1 MRPIFRI
8 VGVLFLFV
16 CLSNQA
22 FSQVSAYIFTQSTST
37 YTPITGGTNLTIG
50 NNWDDE
56 IQNVALPFSFT
67 FNGTAYSAINISH
80 NGFITFGATAPQTN
94 NFTPISSSAGYAG
107 AISGFGRDIIN
118 NGVPV
123 AFATS
128 GTAPN
133 RSFTVQ
139 WTNCRRYSGG
149 AIAGDVIN
157 FQITLVE
164 TSNAIVITYGTC
176 TATSTTSLTCQVG
189 LRGAAN
195 SAYNNRSSTTNW
207 STTTSGV
214 SNAAAITS
222 TNLIMPASGLTFTY
236 TVPVACTG
244 SPAAAVIPSTL
255 SPCTGTTT
263 VITASSFATGGGI
276 SYQWQE
282 SPNGTSS
289 WVNVTGGAG
298 ATTTNYTTS
307 AVNVTRY
314 FRLQTTCSN
323 SSQTTSSN
331 VITVTPNS
339 CSPANDICSNAI
351 AITNFGTNVLAN
363 NSFAVTNGPEPSCG
377 GTGIRDVWYSF
388 VYNGGTVNITTS
400 AVSGGLADT
409 RIALYAACGGVQV
422 GCNDDNPSGGLYSIL
437 SFNCNQLTVGQTY
450 YIQAGG
456 YNTNVGAFNLNVAV
470 TNAAGCTNPF
480 ATNYNA
486 CAITDNG
493 TCTFPP
499 LSAAFSYVPSGTNC
513 LNIQLSDESEGN
525 LVSWQWTIN
534 GATPSSS
541 TSQNP
546 LVSFPG
552 PGTYP
557 VSVTVTDAS
566 GATASITQN
575 VIVETGVIMTVDIT
589 ADNLPQQTTWTV
601 FDSNNNPVQSG
612 TSADATFCI
621 NDECHR
627 FEIYDSGTNGI
638 CCSNGNGSYRL
649 YLNGIEVANGAS
661 FSAEDIRFVNCPQ
674 GTSCN
679 DPIVITPGSFTAPER
694 NTWYSFTPP
703 VNGQYKV
710 STCGLAA
717 CDTRIWIYDY
727 CNMANFDDSNEA
739 TLTYNDDFCGVQ
751 SEVTP
756 IMEGGQTYYI
766 RIGDSGNSC
775 GTSSISFILEYL
787 GPIVGCMDVLACNY
801 SPIASAAG
809 PCYYN
814 GSPNCEN
821 LGPDLEVSLNDLFNS
836 LSVQTLNG
844 TDACLVNEGCIQ
856 GLGSRQILRFTTTIW
871 NIGNQDYFI
880 GQPNANNSQFE
891 WDPCHNHYHYE
902 GYAEYLLFDANGAP
916 MPEIGFKNGFCVLDL
931 FCPSGFTAKYTCGNM
946 GITAGCR
953 DTYSSAL
960 TCQWID
966 ITNVPAGSYYLV
978 VRTNW
983 DQSPDNNGRYELRYD
998 NNWAQVCISFQRD
1011 ANGNVINFTKNI
1023 ASCPIIEDCVGQ
1035 PFGDNYPDC
1044 AGNCPGTV
1052 KKGDVIPDGLLN
1064 ELDTHHYL
1072 DLGVDNAAMAVTTCN
1087 DLNADGIL
1095 SVADAAYMED
1105 CIHDQLDL
1113 GVLPMNIDECAWD
1126 PEIVDQG
1133 ESVTLG
1139 IHQVNLTDGYV
1150 DLYINN
1156 PLSEISALEFQ
1167 LSGIAI
1173 ESVENLLPTDWTP
1186 HVHWQNNGYRIA
1198 ATGAGHSTMAVHFSD
1213 TPFMRVH
1220 YSTIE
1225 SNQVCITEI
1234 TDVMNAFIH
1243 NVLTQIGAC
1252 GSLASVSAA
1261 LSSSTQQVCSG
1272 SSVQFND
1279 ISTGGVTSRTWTFE
1293 GGSPASSTSANPSVV
1308 YANAGSYDVSLTVS
1322 NGSAS
1327 NTITLT
1333 DYITVA
1339 AANTYYFDGDGDG
1352 YGVSSNSIQ
1361 GCVAP
1366 SNYVLLSGDCDDN
1379 AANYYPGASEVC
1391 NNVDDDCDAS
1401 IDEGFDNDG
1410 DGFTTCEGDCNDNSA
1425 IVYPGAMEICNGADE
1440 DCDTLLDETFD
1451 ADGDGV
1457 TVCNGDCDDSN
1468 ASIYPGAVEIC
1479 GNNIDEDCTGGL
1491 NNGCPL
1497 YTFYMDADGDG
1508 FGTASTTMTSYV
1520 NTAPPGYSTL
1530 ATDCNDTNGTIHPNA
1545 SEVCGN
1551 LTDDDCDG
1559 FINEGC
1565 TTSVVANDN
1574 KSNATVVVGTNYP
1587 SCSNVFG
1594 NLTNATASPE
1604 AMTNEPVGA
1613 GQDVWYQVIAQTNAL
1628 RISGTS
1634 TINNLALE
1642 VQDQQG
1648 NLIASSDFGGVSTQ
1662 EILVASGLTPGQ
1674 NYFVAVRNFNTAAVG
1689 NFTLC
1694 IQHLEASSPDY
1705 GLNYSGLCSTFK
1717 CNWTG
1722 ASLYEVT
1729 IMVNGQPVSYT
1740 GSSTLMPFN
1749 LFPGLSYGQTY
1760 PLYINSIFNLT
1771 SAGQTSTVIVPAGP
1785 FMISFAP
1792 AADLDLRNLDRCPT
1806 QRTMG
1811 AFISAD
1817 LSLCQF
1823 SSYEWEFVQVNSEDE
1838 VVGLQPVYWDSG
1850 TRTRF
1855 MRVSNI
1861 PGVQPGHIYRVR
1873 IRPHFGSTPGD
1884 WGTDYQLLCVAS
1896 SAGMTEPNEPNAN
1909 LSENWSALSIYP
1921 NPSNG
1926 EYVNYSLEG
1935 IDEQMVQVR
1944 VIDLNGRVVYT
1955 KQLNTKDAYIARL
1968 EFDRPLASG
1977 VYTIELSFGEERIV
1991 EKLLVGK

>member
-1 MRPIFRI
+1 MKLFVRI
-8 VGVLFLFV
+8 LGILVSSIFLFHSV
-16 CLSNQA
+16 SA
-22 FSQVSAYIFTQSTST
+22 QVSAYTFTQSNTT
-37 YTPITGGTNLTIG
+37 YTPISGGTNLAIG
-50 NNWDDE
+50 GGWDDE
-56 IQNVALPFSFT
+56 IQALTLPFSFT
-67 FNGTAYSAINISH
+67 FNGNSYTAINVSH
-80 NGFITFGATAPQTN
+80 NGFITFGATAPTTN
-94 NFTPISSSAGYAG
+94 NFSPIASSATYAG
-107 AISGFGRDIIN
+107 AISAFGRDIIN
-118 NGVPV
+118 NGTPV
-123 AFATS
+123 SYTTEGTS
-128 GTAPN
+128 PN
-133 RSFTVQ
+133 RTFVLQ

-149 AIAGDVIN
+149 GVTGDVIN
-157 FQITLVE
+157 FQIRLNE
-164 TSNAIVITYGTC
+164 TSNSIVLTYGTC
-176 TATSTTSLTCQVG
+176 TATNTTALTCQVG
-189 LRGAAN
+189 LRGATNTAFN
-195 SAYNNRSSTTNW
+195 CRSSTTTW
-207 STTTSGV
+207 SGTTTGV
-214 SNAAAITS
+214 SNAAAVTS
-222 TNLIMPASGLTFTY
+222 TNLIMPSSGLTFTY
-236 TVPVACTG
+236 TVPVACAGT
-244 SPAAAVIPSTL
+244 PAAAVIPSTL
-255 SPCTGTTT
+255 SPCTGTT
-263 VITASSFATGGGI
+263 VQIVASSFQNGSGLI
-276 SYQWQE
+276 FQWQE

-289 WVNVTGGAG
+289 WANVTGGAG
-298 ATTTNYTTS
+298 ATTTSYTTT

-314 FRLQTTCSN
+314 FRLQTTCTASA
-323 SSQTTSSN
+323 TTSTSN
-331 VITVTPNS
+331 VVTVTPNS
-339 CSPANDICSNAI
+339 CTPPNDICAGAI

-363 NSFAVTNGPEPSCG
+363 NTYAITNGPEPSCG
-377 GTGIRDVWYSF
+377 GTGMRDVWYSF
-388 VYNGGTVNITTS
+388 VYSGGTVNITTS
-400 AVSGGLADT
+400 AVTGGLTDT
-409 RIALYAACGGVQV
+409 RIAVYNACGGTQI

-437 SFNCNQLTVGQTY
+437 TFDCNQLTSGQTY

-456 YNTNVGAFNLNVAV
+456 YNATVGAFNLNVAV
-470 TNAAGCTNPF
+470 ANAAGCTNPY

-486 CAITDNG
+486 CATTDNG

-499 LSAAFSYVPSGTNC
+499 LAAAFSYVPSGTNC
-513 LNIQLSDESEGN
+513 LNIQLNDESQGN

-534 GATPSSS
+534 GAVPS
-541 TSQNP
+541 TSNNANP
-546 LVSFPG
+546 LVNFPS
-552 PGTYP
+552 PGTYS
-557 VSVTVTDAS
+557 VSLTVTDVFN
-566 GATASITQN
+566 ATSTSTQN

-627 FEIYDSGTNGI
+627 FEIYDSGSNGI
-638 CCSNGNGSYRL
+638 CCNNGSGSYRI
-649 YLNGIEVANGAS
+649 YLNGIEVATGAS
-661 FSAEDIRFVNCPQ
+661 FAAEDIRFINCPQ

-679 DPIVITPGSFTAPER
+679 DPIVITPGSYTAPER

-775 GTSSISFILEYL
+775 GTGSIAFVLEYL
-787 GPIVGCMDVLACNY
+787 GPIVGCMDILACNY

-836 LSVQTLNG
+836 LSVQTLSG

-880 GQPNANNSQFE
+880 GQPSANNTQFE

-902 GYAEYLLFDANGAP
+902 GYAEYLLFNSSGVP

-1011 ANGNVINFTKNI
+1011 VNGNVINFTKNI

-1035 PFGDNYPDC
+1035 PFGNNYPDC

-1072 DLGVDNAAMAVTTCN
+1072 DLGVDNATMAVTACN

-1133 ESVTLG
+1133 ESVTVG
-1139 IHQVNLTDGYV
+1139 VHAINFTDGYV

-1156 PLSEISALEFQ
+1156 PLSEISAIEFQ

-1186 HVHWQNNGYRIA
+1186 HIHWQNNGYRIA

-1225 SNQVCITEI
+1225 GSQVCITEI
-1234 TDVMNAFIH
+1234 TDVLNAFIH
-1243 NVLTQIGAC
+1243 NVLTQIGTCVSTANVV
-1252 GSLASVSAA
+1252 ASFNANSQ
-1261 LSSSTQQVCSG
+1261 SICSG
-1272 SSVQFND
+1272 NSVQFTEN
-1279 ISTGGVTSRTWTFE
+1279 SSGGATGYSWTFE
-1293 GGSPASSTSANPSVV
+1293 GGSPSTSNAANPLIT
-1308 YANAGSYDVSLTVS
+1308 YNTAGTFDVSLTVS
-1322 NGSAS
+1322 NASGS
-1327 NTITLT
+1327 NTLTLSN
-1333 DYITVA
+1333 YITVA
-1339 AANTYYFDGDGDG
+1339 ATNTYYLDSDGDG
-1352 YGVSSNSIQ
+1352 YGLASSATQ

-1366 SNYVLLSGDCDDN
+1366 NGYITVAGDCND
-1379 AANYYPGASEVC
+1379 ASASIYPGASEIC
-1391 NNVDDDCDAS
+1391 NNLDDDCDTS
-1401 IDEGFDNDG
+1401 IDEGFDADQ

-1440 DCDTLLDETFD
+1440 DCDTAIDENFD
-1451 ADGDGV
+1451 VDQDGV
-1457 TVCNGDCDDSN
+1457 TVCGGDCNDNN
-1468 ASIYPGAVEIC
+1468 ASVYPGATEIC
-1479 GNNIDEDCTGGL
+1479 GNNVDEDCSGAL
-1491 NNGCPL
+1491 NNGCPV
-1497 YTFYMDADGDG
+1497 YVFYADTDGDG
-1508 FGTASTTMTSYV
+1508 YGSLSNSITSYV
-1520 NTAPPGYSTL
+1520 NSAPPGYASVSG
-1530 ATDCNDTNGTIHPNA
+1530 DCNDNAGTIHPNA
-1545 SEVCGN
+1545 TEVCGN
-1551 LTDDDCDG
+1551 TTDDDCDG

-1565 TTSVVANDN
+1565 VTSVVANDN
-1574 KSNATVVVGTNYP
+1574 KSNATTIVGTNYP
-1587 SCSNVFG
+1587 SCSNIFG
-1594 NLTNATASPE
+1594 NLSNATASFE
-1604 AMTNEPVGA
+1604 AATEEPVGA
-1613 GQDVWYQVIAQTNAL
+1613 GQDVWYQVIAQTNAI
-1628 RISGTS
+1628 RVTCSS
-1634 TINNLALE
+1634 SVNNLVLE
-1642 VQDQQG
+1642 VQDQAGNLVASSNFGGVGAQEVVVVG
-1648 NLIASSDFGGVSTQ
+1648 NLI
-1662 EILVASGLTPGQ
+1662 PGQ
-1674 NYFVAVRNFNTAAVG
+1674 NYFVAVRNFNTTAAG
-1689 NFTLC
+1689 TFTLC

-1722 ASLYEVT
+1722 ASLYEVS

-1740 GSSTLMPFN
+1740 GTSTLMPFN
-1749 LFPGLSYGQTY
+1749 LFPGLLYGQSY
-1760 PLYINSIFNLT
+1760 QVYINSIFNLT
-1771 SAGQTSTVIVPAGP
+1771 TNGQTSTVIVPAGP
-1785 FMISFAP
+1785 FTINFAP
-1792 AADLDLRNLDRCPT
+1792 AADLDLRSIDRCPAT
-1806 QRTMG
+1806 RTLG
-1811 AFISAD
+1811 SFISAD
-1817 LSLCQF
+1817 ISLCQF
-1823 SSYEWEFVQVNSEDE
+1823 SSYQWEFVQVNSNDE
-1838 VVGLQPVYWDSG
+1838 VIGLQPMYWDSG

-1873 IRPHFGSTPGD
+1873 IRPHFGNVAGD
-1884 WGTDYQLLCVAS
+1884 WGPDYQLLCVAT
-1896 SAGMTEPNEPNAN
+1896 SAGIQEPSESANPSLEN
-1909 LSENWSALSIYP
+1909 LSMAIYP

-1926 EYVNYSLEG
+1926 EFVNYSLEG
-1935 IDEQMVQVR
+1935 IDESMVQVR
-1944 VIDLNGRVVYT
+1944 VLDMNGKVVYN
-1955 KQLNTKDAYIARL
+1955 QQWNNRDAYVARL
-1968 EFDRPLASG
+1968 EFDKPLASG
-1977 VYTIELSFGEERIV
+1977 LYHIELTFGEERIV
-1991 EKLLVGK
+1991 EKMLVVR